1 MLIVERSAVYSW
13 ESWRHQTQPSPE
25 LPSGP
30 VGTIDDRVEVAKQ
43 EDIPDLERGTDL
55 SRIVAFT
62 DGVFAIAITLIVLQL
77 DVPARIATGSELW
90 QQVFREE
97 GVDFVAFLISF
108 AVIGRY
114 WVLNHQLMR
123 MIGAFDRR
131 MLGLLLFYLL
141 FIVLIPFSSEL
152 LGEHGDLKLSL
163 VVYIVNLVMVNF
175 STTLMMLHV
184 RKADLEK
191 SGFREVLDS
200 WIKASWFVT
209 AVFALTI
216 PLALWIGSWA
226 LFLWIPAI
234 KLNPWQRQM
243 EAAQKEAR
251 A

>member
-1 MLIVERSAVYSW
+1 M
-13 ESWRHQTQPSPE
+13 
-25 LPSGP
+25 
-30 VGTIDDRVEVAKQ
+30 AKQ

-77 DVPARIATGSELW
+77 DVPDRITTDPELW
-90 QQVFREE
+90 QQVFRNE

-123 MIGAFDRR
+123 MVGAFDHR
-131 MLGLLLFYLL
+131 MLGLLLLYLL

-163 VVYIVNLVMVNF
+163 VVYIVNLVLVNF
-175 STTLMMLHV
+175 STTLLMVHI

-191 SGFREVLDS
+191 PGFPDVLDS

-216 PLALWIGSWA
+216 PLALFIGSWA

-234 KLNPWQRQM
+234 KLNPWERRMNAQQK
-243 EAAQKEAR
+243 AARE
-251 A
+251 

>member
-1 MLIVERSAVYSW
+1 M
-13 ESWRHQTQPSPE
+13 
-25 LPSGP
+25 
-30 VGTIDDRVEVAKQ
+30 AKQ

-77 DVPARIATGSELW
+77 DVPDRITTDPELW
-90 QQVFREE
+90 QQVFRNE

-123 MIGAFDRR
+123 MVGAFDHR
-131 MLGLLLFYLL
+131 MLGLLLLYLL

-163 VVYIVNLVMVNF
+163 VVYIVNLVLVNF
-175 STTLMMLHV
+175 STTLLMVHI

-191 SGFREVLDS
+191 PGFPDVLDS

-216 PLALWIGSWA
+216 PLALLIGSWA

-234 KLNPWQRQM
+234 KLNPWERRMNAQQK
-243 EAAQKEAR
+243 AARE
-251 A
+251 

>member
-1 MLIVERSAVYSW
+1 M
-13 ESWRHQTQPSPE
+13 
-25 LPSGP
+25 
-30 VGTIDDRVEVAKQ
+30 AKQ

-55 SRIVAFT
+55 SRIAAFT

-77 DVPARIATGSELW
+77 DVPDRITTDPELW
-90 QQVFREE
+90 QQVFRNE

-123 MIGAFDRR
+123 MVGAFDHR
-131 MLGLLLFYLL
+131 MLGLLLLYLL

-163 VVYIVNLVMVNF
+163 VVYIVNLVLVNF
-175 STTLMMLHV
+175 STTLLMVHI

-191 SGFREVLDS
+191 PGFPDVLDS

-216 PLALWIGSWA
+216 PLALFIGSWA

-234 KLNPWQRQM
+234 KLNPWERRMNAQQK
-243 EAAQKEAR
+243 AARE
-251 A
+251 